1 MKKYLKTMYK
11 TASKDVIKKLV
22 VAVQKMEQDILFYEN
37 NWHLFKNTKFDTVDG
52 VSDHEAV
59 NDND

>member
-1 MKKYLKTMYK
+1 MYK
-11 TASKDVIKKLV
+11 TASKDVVKKLV

-59 NDND
+59 DDND